1 MIENR
6 QITCPYCNALFETQI
21 DCSAGAQQYTEDCHI
36 CCQPILFNIEVGP
49 QFQLTSVTV
58 RNENE

>member
-6 QITCPYCNALFETQI
+6 QINCPYCDALFDTQI
-21 DCSAGAQQYTEDCHI
+21 DCSAGDQQYTEDCHI
-36 CCQPILFNIEVGP
+36 CCQPILFNIDVGP
-49 QFQLTSVTV
+49 QFQLTSETG

>member
-6 QITCPYCNALFETQI
+6 QITCPYCNALFDTQI
-21 DCSAGAQQYTEDCHI
+21 DRSAGAQQYTEDCHI